1 MIARQEEESDAQ
13 VASKD
18 VAQQETTPLL
28 DQEVDAENSQRQE
41 VSQHDEQPRRS
52 VFGIISV
59 LLIGVFVS
67 QADTTLVFA
76 TYAHITSEF
85 IRLGDGSWIDGSWI
99 VTSFGLATCAT
110 QPMYGRLSQIFGR
123 KPILQMSYL
132 LFLVGT
138 AVAGLARNMVQMII
152 GRVIQGAGSAGM
164 VSMVSILLTG
174 MFLCGRD
181 AVCLLIQRL
190 DLVPLHEVASYRSYV
205 NVFSTVGRS
214 CGGLIGGYLTQTI
227 GWRWAFIGQCP
238 LLLLSIVLVWWKLEE
253 PHQHIDLKQSIWTK
267 LRRID
272 FVGAFFMSIAI
283 LASITAF
290 DLGSKKASTP
300 VLTILV
306 AVAVTAGVLF
316 ALTEKLWAKEPIFP
330 LELLGKD
337 AVITSYSIIFIQTS
351 IQVALMFLVPLYFQV
366 TANASM
372 GQAGAH
378 LVPAVFGN
386 TLGGLAVGAW
396 IKRTGRYKPPTV
408 LASLSAML
416 CFSLLLIFWRGH
428 TSTAASLVI
437 FFGGC
442 ASGMANSAVFVGLT
456 AGVEKEQVAIA
467 TTGLYLSAN
476 ISVVAGVSAASA
488 IFQSAL
494 RANLHRILG
503 RVVGGDEIARK
514 VLSDVAYVQTLHG
527 RLRHLIVRAF
537 VASFRRTFAL
547 QLTCS
552 HSRANRFGKY
562 GTGHWHIIK
571 AKKNNSMSLA

>member
-1 MIARQEEESDAQ
+1 MSIRAGEDSDVQ
-13 VASKD
+13 VASRGTGS
-18 VAQQETTPLL
+18 QETTPLL
-28 DQEVDAENSQRQE
+28 DDEIDDSETQQTPSVSGSQQ
-41 VSQHDEQPRRS
+41 DEQPKRS

-85 IRLGDGSWIDGSWI
+85 IRMGDGSWIDGSWI

-123 KPILQMSYL
+123 KPILQMSYV
-132 LFLVGT
+132 LFLTGT
-138 AVAGLARNMVQMII
+138 AIAGIAQNMVQMIF

-174 MFLCGRD
+174 MAFPCWKFRYPLTF
-181 AVCLLIQRL
+181 RL
-190 DLVPLHEVASYRSYV
+190 DLVPLHEVAAYRSYV

-253 PHQHIDLKQSIWTK
+253 PQQSVELKQSIWTK
-267 LRRID
+267 LKRID
-272 FVGAFFMSIAI
+272 FVGAFFMSVAI
-283 LASITAF
+283 LACITAF
-290 DLGSKKASTP
+290 DLGSKKASST
-300 VLTILV
+300 LIAILV
-306 AVAVTAGVLF
+306 ATGVTAGVF
-316 ALTEKLWAKEPIFP
+316 FVLTEKFWAKEPIFP

-337 AVITSYSIIFIQTS
+337 AVITSYTIIFIQTG

-372 GQAGAH
+372 GEAGAH

-396 IKRTGRYKPPTV
+396 IKRTGRYKPPTI
-408 LASLSAML
+408 LASLSAIL
-416 CFSLLLIFWRGH
+416 CFSLLLTFWRGH
-428 TSTAASLVI
+428 TSTAGSLVI

-442 ASGMANSAVFVGLT
+442 ASGMANSALFVGLT
-456 AGVEKEQVAIA
+456 AGVEKDQIAIA
-467 TTGLYLSAN
+467 TTGLYLSSN

-494 RANLHRILG
+494 RANLHRILE
-503 RVVGGDEIARK
+503 RVVNGDEIAKK

-527 RLRHLIVRAF
+527 PLRRLIIRAF
-537 VASFRRTFAL
+537 VMSFRRTFAVQIAL
-547 QLTCS
+547 
-552 HSRANRFGKY
+552 A
-562 GTGHWHIIK
+562 
-571 AKKNNSMSLA
+571 SMALVVGILSKQRKITR

>member
-28 DQEVDAENSQRQE
+28 EQEVDAENSQRQE

-52 VFGIISV
+52 VCGIISV

-85 IRLGDGSWIDGSWI
+85 IRLGGGSWIDGSWI
-99 VTSFGLATCAT
+99 
-110 QPMYGRLSQIFGR
+110 
-123 KPILQMSYL
+123 
-132 LFLVGT
+132 
-138 AVAGLARNMVQMII
+138 
-152 GRVIQGAGSAGM
+152 
-164 VSMVSILLTG
+164 
-174 MFLCGRD
+174 
-181 AVCLLIQRL
+181 
-190 DLVPLHEVASYRSYV
+190 
-205 NVFSTVGRS
+205 
-214 CGGLIGGYLTQTI
+214 
-227 GWRWAFIGQCP
+227 
-238 LLLLSIVLVWWKLEE
+238 E
-253 PHQHIDLKQSIWTK
+253 PHQHTDLKQSIWTK

-337 AVITSYSIIFIQTS
+337 AVITSYSIISIQTG

-503 RVVGGDEIARK
+503 RVVGGDEIAKK
-514 VLSDVAYVQTLHG
+514 VLSDVA
-527 RLRHLIVRAF
+527 RAD
-537 VASFRRTFAL
+537 
-547 QLTCS
+547 
-552 HSRANRFGKY
+552 RFGKY
-562 GTGHWHIIK
+562 GTGHRHLIK
-571 AKKNNSMSLA
+571 AKENNSMSLIKLLEKFDLSTKST

>member
-1 MIARQEEESDAQ
+1 MSTRTGGDADVQVTSQGTAEQEI
-13 VASKD
+13 
-18 VAQQETTPLL
+18 TPLL
-28 DQEVDAENSQRQE
+28 DEERALETQRPDSISEN
-41 VSQHDEQPRRS
+41 QHDEEQPAQS

-85 IRLGDGSWIDGSWI
+85 IRMGDGTWIDGSWI

-138 AVAGLARNMVQMII
+138 AVAGLAQNMVQMII

-164 VSMVSILLTG
+164 VSMVSILLT
-174 MFLCGRD
+174 
-181 AVCLLIQRL
+181 
-190 DLVPLHEVASYRSYV
+190 DLVPLHDVAAYRSYV

-238 LLLLSIVLVWWKLEE
+238 LLLLSIVLVWWRLGE
-253 PHQHIDLKQSIWTK
+253 PHRTIELKQSIWTK
-267 LRRID
+267 LKRID
-272 FVGAFFMSIAI
+272 FIGAFFMSAAI
-283 LASITAF
+283 LACITAF
-290 DLGSKKASTP
+290 DLGSKRANTP
-300 VLTILV
+300 VLVSLI
-306 AVAVTAGVLF
+306 AVGVTAGIFFV
-316 ALTEKLWAKEPIFP
+316 LTEKFWAKEPIFP

-337 AVITSYSIIFIQTS
+337 AVITSYTIIFIQTG
-351 IQVALMFLVPLYFQV
+351 IQVALMFLVPLYFQI

-372 GQAGAH
+372 GEAGAH

-396 IKRTGRYKPPTV
+396 IKRTGRYKPPTII
-408 LASLSAML
+408 ASLSAIL
-416 CFSLLLIFWRGH
+416 CFSLLLTLWRGH
-428 TSTAASLVI
+428 TSTAGSLVI

-456 AGVEKEQVAIA
+456 AGVEKEQMAIA
-467 TTGLYLSAN
+467 TTGLYLSSS

-488 IFQSAL
+488 IFQSTL
-494 RANLHRILG
+494 RANLHRFLE
-503 RVVGGDEIARK
+503 RVVDGDEIARK
-514 VLSDVAYVQTLHG
+514 VVSDVAYVQTLHG
-527 RLRHLIVRAF
+527 PLRRLVVRAF
-537 VASFRRTFAL
+537 VASFRRTFAV
-547 QLTCS
+547 QI
-552 HSRANRFGKY
+552 A
-562 GTGHWHIIK
+562 
-571 AKKNNSMSLA
+571 LASAALVVGILSKQRKITR

>member
-1 MIARQEEESDAQ
+1 MTTRPGVEVPLAAPQDTAE
-13 VASKD
+13 
-18 VAQQETTPLL
+18 QETTPLL
-28 DQEVDAENSQRQE
+28 SQGNINDDLETQQQDSVSESQQEQSK
-41 VSQHDEQPRRS
+41 RS

-85 IRLGDGSWIDGSWI
+85 IRLGGGSWIDGSWI

-123 KPILQMSYL
+123 KPILQISYT

-138 AVAGLARNMVQMII
+138 AIAGIARNMEQMIV

-164 VSMVSILLTG
+164 VSMVSILLT
-174 MFLCGRD
+174 
-181 AVCLLIQRL
+181 
-190 DLVPLHEVASYRSYV
+190 DLVPLHEVAAYRSYV

-214 CGGLIGGYLTQTI
+214 CGGLIGGFLSQTI

-253 PHQHIDLKQSIWTK
+253 PQHDVELKQSIWTK
-267 LRRID
+267 LKRID
-272 FVGAFFMSIAI
+272 IVGAFFMSVAI
-283 LASITAF
+283 LAGITAL
-290 DLGSKKASTP
+290 DLGSKKSSSAVVIS
-300 VLTILV
+300 LV
-306 AVAVTAGVLF
+306 VIGVIAAILF
-316 ALTEKLWAKEPIFP
+316 ALAEKFWAKEPIFP

-337 AVITSYSIIFIQTS
+337 AVITSYSIIFIQTG

-372 GQAGAH
+372 GEAGAH

-416 CFSLLLIFWRGH
+416 CFSLLLIIWRGH
-428 TSTAASLVI
+428 TSTAGSLVI

-456 AGVEKEQVAIA
+456 AGVEKSQMAIA
-467 TTGLYLSAN
+467 TTGMYLSAN
-476 ISVVAGVSAASA
+476 ISMVVGVSVASA
-488 IFQSAL
+488 IFHSAL
-494 RANLHRILG
+494 RSNLHRMLG

-527 RLRHLIVRAF
+527 PLHRLIIRAF
-537 VASFRRTFAL
+537 VASFRRTFAV
-547 QLTCS
+547 QI
-552 HSRANRFGKY
+552 A
-562 GTGHWHIIK
+562 
-571 AKKNNSMSLA
+571 LASTALVIGILSKQRKITR

>member
-1 MIARQEEESDAQ
+1 MTTRPGVEAPLAVPQDTAE
-13 VASKD
+13 
-18 VAQQETTPLL
+18 QETAPLL
-28 DQEVDAENSQRQE
+28 SQENINDDLETHQQDSVSESQQDQ
-41 VSQHDEQPRRS
+41 PKRS

-85 IRLGDGSWIDGSWI
+85 IKLGGGSWIDGSWI

-123 KPILQMSYL
+123 KPILQISYT

-138 AVAGLARNMVQMII
+138 AVAGIARNMEQMIV

-164 VSMVSILLTG
+164 VSMVSILLT
-174 MFLCGRD
+174 
-181 AVCLLIQRL
+181 
-190 DLVPLHEVASYRSYV
+190 DLVPLHEVAAYRSYV

-214 CGGLIGGYLTQTI
+214 CGGLIGGFLTQTI

-253 PHQHIDLKQSIWTK
+253 PQHDVELKQSIWTK
-267 LRRID
+267 LKRID
-272 FVGAFFMSIAI
+272 IVGAFFMSVAI
-283 LASITAF
+283 LAGITAL
-290 DLGSKKASTP
+290 DLGSKKSSSA
-300 VLTILV
+300 VVIIL
-306 AVAVTAGVLF
+306 AVIGVIAAILF
-316 ALTEKLWAKEPIFP
+316 ALTEKFWAKEPIFP

-337 AVITSYSIIFIQTS
+337 AVITSYSIIFIQTG

-372 GQAGAH
+372 GEAGAH

-416 CFSLLLIFWRGH
+416 CFSLLLILWRGH
-428 TSTAASLVI
+428 TSTAGSLVI

-456 AGVEKEQVAIA
+456 AGVEKTQIAIA
-467 TTGLYLSAN
+467 TTGMYLSAN
-476 ISVVAGVSAASA
+476 ISMVVGVSAASA
-488 IFQSAL
+488 IFHSAL
-494 RANLHRILG
+494 RSNLHRMLG
-503 RVVGGDEIARK
+503 RVVGGEEIARK

-527 RLRHLIVRAF
+527 PLRRLIIRAF
-537 VASFRRTFAL
+537 VASFRRTFAV
-547 QLTCS
+547 QI
-552 HSRANRFGKY
+552 A
-562 GTGHWHIIK
+562 
-571 AKKNNSMSLA
+571 LASTALVIGILSKQRKITR